1 MFKSLTKKD
10 ILNKIKIHITKRN
23 NSTPFIKSN
32 SISHKPNPISEKEF
46 LIRRENELLIGKI
59 IKIATRQNKLLEPN
73 KGVETYKKEKQKSL
87 KSIRKLNKQNL
98 EESNIF
104 FQNKLNKLKSFINNK
119 KIKEDYLLTRKVY
132 QNLRKIYPSKRNLSQ
147 LYKPKSFSVEELIS
161 ISQTRKNNSNLP
173 LIKIFPNLY

>member
-32 SISHKPNPISEKEF
+32 SISYKPNPISEKEF
-46 LIRRENELLIGKI
+46 LIRRENELLTGKI

-87 KSIRKLNKQNL
+87 KSIRKLNKFL
-98 EESNIF
+98 FEGYIF
-104 FQNKLNKLKSFINNK
+104 LKF
-119 KIKEDYLLTRKVY
+119 
-132 QNLRKIYPSKRNLSQ
+132 
-147 LYKPKSFSVEELIS
+147 
-161 ISQTRKNNSNLP
+161 
-173 LIKIFPNLY
+173 